1 METFSQLLA
10 TIIQDDRCLRINIE
24 LKSHG
29 QVAYRATVNG
39 QKFKDSIE
47 TRGHIFSPIDFTIDL
62 TEFTEGSSGVEV
74 VKFTVNELE
83 VLPLYQHLAN
93 PPTNYIDSLGRWTM
107 HIPNPFFQWY
117 HTISGQGWLIIP
129 GIG

>member
-10 TIIQDDRCLRINIE
+10 TVIQGDRYLRINIE

-29 QVAYRATVNG
+29 VVEYEASLNDQV
-39 QKFKDSIE
+39 FSDSIE
-47 TRGHIFSPIDFTIDL
+47 TTIHIFSPINFDIYL
-62 TEFTEGSSGVEV
+62 KEFVEGTSGVEI

-83 VLPLYQHLAN
+83 ILPLYQHHAN
-93 PPTNYIDSLGRWTM
+93 PPTNYIDTLGQWTM

-117 HTISGQGWLIIP
+117 HKVSGQGWLIVP
-129 GIG
+129 GIE